1 MKTFRLLL
9 AVTTLAFFFTLAVST
24 ATAGSMGNGA
34 AQRQKLVIESIDVT
48 TGTVEF
54 KSMVDQT
61 THTYKID
68 ADTHISVGNKKGTMD
83 QIKVG
88 MKVFNYVP
96 RGGQTPGEGQTLAFI
111 GVSPAAPTLVPP
123 ANK

>member
-1 MKTFRLLL
+1 MKSFRLLL
-9 AVTTLAFFFTLAVST
+9 TFVSVAFLFALGAST

-34 AQRQKLVIESIDVT
+34 AQRMKLVVNAVDVAA
-48 TGTVEF
+48 GTVEF

-68 ADTHISVGNKKGTMD
+68 STTKIRIFGTSNMAGVKPTID

-88 MKVFNYVP
+88 EKVENYALGGEPAPQVLTFLMLSQAVVP
-96 RGGQTPGEGQTLAFI
+96 VQ
-111 GVSPAAPTLVPP
+111 
-123 ANK
+123 